1 MGFYFNYIA
10 VVSYIGGGSRSTR
23 KMLATDNLYH
33 VRL

>member
-23 KMLATDNLYH
+23 IKPPTWC
-33 VRL
+33 